1 MLVISRIRHFATVW
15 SVACQA
21 PLSLGFARQ
30 EYWSGLPFSAPGD
43 LPDTGTEPHVP
54 CDSCPVRWILYHCA
68 LPGNDR
74 QLQYSCLENPIDRG
88 AH

>member
-1 MLVISRIRHFATVW
+1 MLVISRVRYFATAW

-30 EYWSGLPFSAPGD
+30 EYWSGLPFSAPED

-54 CDSCPVRWILYHCA
+54 CDSCTVRWILCH
-68 LPGNDR
+68 
-74 QLQYSCLENPIDRG
+74 
-88 AH
+88 